1 VTALG
6 DLRRRTLGRATRG
19 YLVWIGRAVGWW
31 TIVYLAFWAVV
42 FAIAGAET
50 LVRLDEPLSAAV
62 PLVAAWG
69 VAVAFAAHV
78 LAGRAPPVVLDRRDL
93 YRLALAPTEP
103 YAVLRW
109 RLTVRRALAV
119 AFGAVV
125 GAVWSLLAPPLF
137 HVQAPWAAPALAL
150 VALAYVDVAWLR
162 YAGFRRDDAD
172 GRSARRAGILL
183 AAGLGLTGLIGPALA
198 RLPDAPS
205 WAAAVGPAGALASA
219 HGLVLLLPALA
230 ATAAAIA
237 VRRSLRAAFP
247 PRFAAQS
254 LVLTQLQAMRT
265 LQMLAG
271 LAGMAS
277 PREADAA
284 TRERLLATLHDRP
297 GAARPRRS
305 RRPPPVTAAPWRA
318 IAWRTTSAWVRL
330 PRWAQLRLAVGAFT
344 AAAAVIAAAPVLHGG
359 GVGAVGAAGVATG
372 AGAAAAGAP
381 SLGAAFVGA
390 AAVLAA
396 AWWLARVA
404 ATLIGP
410 ALPRGT
416 LPVEAAERTRG
427 RLVPALVV
435 LAVAAVPVVVA
446 AALFTGGGATAPW
459 GVAPATVLAAIAL
472 TLTTLAVLE
481 KYATWSGAAAG
492 GWEATLVA
500 ALATALPALVFGM
513 FGAPAWAFT
522 TQVVLAAVVWWWPT

>member
-172 GRSARRAGILL
+172 GRSA
-183 AAGLGLTGLIGPALA
+183 
-198 RLPDAPS
+198 S
-205 WAAAVGPAGALASA
+205 LAS
-219 HGLVLLLPALA
+219 
-230 ATAAAIA
+230 
-237 VRRSLRAAFP
+237 SWP

-265 LQMLAG
+265 LRLLAG
-271 LAGMAS
+271 VAGMVS
-277 PREADAA
+277 GREADAA
-284 TRERLLATLHDRP
+284 ERERLLATLHDRP
-297 GAARPRRS
+297 GATRPRRS
-305 RRPPPVTAAPWRA
+305 LRPPALDRRPWRA
-318 IAWRTTSAWVRL
+318 IAWRAASALVRRRAL
-330 PRWAQLRLAVGAFT
+330 AQLQVVAWSV
-344 AAAAVIAAAPVLHGG
+344 AAVAAGWAAAPALIVDGLP
-359 GVGAVGAAGVATG
+359 
-372 AGAAAAGAP
+372 AAGAP
-381 SLGAAFVGA
+381 GVVQPAGVVDPLGAAVVAALGVLGGAWLLARAGA
-390 AAVLAA
+390 AL
-396 AWWLARVA
+396 L
-404 ATLIGP
+404 GP
-410 ALPRGT
+410 DLPRGT
-416 LPVEAAERTRG
+416 VPVDAAERTRG
-427 RLVPALVV
+427 RL
-435 LAVAAVPVVVA
+435 AVPVVVLTVA
-446 AALFTGGGATAPW
+446 AVPAYALASALRGWVGLGAAGQDPLLTAMALAALLL
-459 GVAPATVLAAIAL
+459 TVLI
-472 TLTTLAVLE
+472 TLE
-481 KYATWSGAAAG
+481 KYATWTGVAAG
-492 GWEATLVA
+492 AWEATLVA
-500 ALATALPALVFGM
+500 ALVATLPSLLLGLFGVPGAALPLQLVLL
-513 FGAPAWAFT
+513 T
-522 TQVVLAAVVWWWPT
+522 LLWWLPV